1 MCQPFWTKKVQLSCL
16 PLFCK
21 GETGL
26 PAVRKPPPR
35 QLYPLSRENDP
46 LSTLRR
52 VAPGCPYYTPSMPAP
67 GRGGPTLPA
76 APISQTRTAGRDI
89 PAHILPTTGTHTL
102 PTTADSTPR
111 PPSLSPLARHNPCH
125 HAEAPSLPCHRCS
138 TWNNRPPCCNC
149 IPSCHATLP
158 PPCHASHPG
167 AMATRATITPPAAA
181 LASCKPL
188 QGAPR
193 LPRPPTTGPIPPRSP
208 RKDTPLSGAALL
220 LGNMGPLILLGPLFW
235 DSGDG
240 TGLQRGTLHLERD
253 S

>member
-1 MCQPFWTKKVQLSCL
+1 
-16 PLFCK
+16 
-21 GETGL
+21 
-26 PAVRKPPPR
+26 
-35 QLYPLSRENDP
+35 
-46 LSTLRR
+46 
-52 VAPGCPYYTPSMPAP
+52 MPAP

-76 APISQTRTAGRDI
+76 APISQTRNAGRAI
-89 PAHILPTTGTHTL
+89 PAHTLPTTARHTL

-111 PPSLSPLARHNPCH
+111 PPPLSPLARLDPCH
-125 HAEAPSLPCHRCS
+125 HAEALSLLLHRCS
-138 TWNNRPPCCNC
+138 TWNSHPPLLQLHPC
-149 IPSCHATLP
+149 CHATLP
-158 PPCHASHPG
+158 PPCHAATPG
-167 AMATRATITPPAAA
+167 AMATRATITPPAAG

-193 LPRPPTTGPIPPRSP
+193 LPRPPATGPMLPRSP

-220 LGNMGPLILLGPLFW
+220 LGNMGPLFW